1 MNHYRIEEYE
11 DEFDPI
17 MIKLLAFHMLTK
29 GLDVILKKQYTLAAQ
44 YGVTGLVG
52 LLPVADLKTVLK
64 QILTVPWYLLLWLGK
79 FFDSW
84 APGELICFN

>member
-1 MNHYRIEEYE
+1 
-11 DEFDPI
+11 

-52 LLPVADLKTVLK
+52 VGLLCILPVADLKTVLK
-64 QILTVPWYLLLWLGK
+64 QILTEPWYFLLWLGK

-84 APGELICFN
+84 APGELICFF